1 VFRNILVAID
11 GSRAAGAALEEAI
24 DLAVSDGARLTLISV
39 AVPPRFRYS
48 GPMYVPY
55 PTEHDLERAAW
66 EVAERGEALVPVDVA
81 VSSVVRSGRPA
92 AAIVAQ
98 AEEGGHDLVVVG
110 SRGLGRLG
118 ALVLGSVSRAVCAR
132 SSVPV
137 LVARRRGQ
145 SRLQTS
151 EQRAR
156 PEVHP
161 GRSAAAVTIEAEPV
175 ARAGGLTVFL
185 WLVVALLLEIELAL
199 LLFDRMYAP

>member
-1 VFRNILVAID
+1 MFRNILVAID
-11 GSRAAGAALEEAI
+11 GSQAAETALEEAI
-24 DLAVSDGARLTLISV
+24 DLARRDGARLTLISV

-48 GPMYVPY
+48 GPLYVPY
-55 PTEHDLERAAW
+55 PTEQDLERAAW
-66 EVAERGEALVPVDVA
+66 RVAERGEAHVPADVA
-81 VSSVVRSGRPA
+81 VSTVVRIGRPA

-98 AEEGGHDLVVVG
+98 AERGGHDLVVVG

-156 PEVHP
+156 PEVHA

-175 ARAGGLTVFL
+175 AREGGLTVFL
-185 WLVVALLLEIELAL
+185 WLVAALLLEVQLAL
-199 LLFDRMYAP
+199 WIFDRMYAP

>member
-1 VFRNILVAID
+1 
-11 GSRAAGAALEEAI
+11 
-24 DLAVSDGARLTLISV
+24 
-39 AVPPRFRYS
+39 
-48 GPMYVPY
+48 
-55 PTEHDLERAAW
+55 
-66 EVAERGEALVPVDVA
+66 VPVDVA